1 MATSTR
7 SANRAPGGPPA
18 NAQAGALVP
27 VQPPVRPGGQ
37 VAVPK
42 GNARNQNK
50 VAEFQ
55 APKLQNLVS
64 TANLNCELNLKD
76 IAFKCRNAEYNPKR
90 FAAVIMRMKEPM
102 RTTALIF
109 KTGKM
114 VITGA
119 KSEEDSKNA
128 AKHYAKAIQKV
139 GFKDVKLT
147 DFAI

>member
-1 MATSTR
+1 M
-7 SANRAPGGPPA
+7 P
-18 NAQAGALVP
+18 
-27 VQPPVRPGGQ
+27 
-37 VAVPK
+37 
-42 GNARNQNK
+42 
-50 VAEFQ
+50 EFQ

-102 RTTALIF
+102 RTTSLIF

-128 AKHYAKAIQKV
+128 ARHYAKAISKV
-139 GFKDVKLT
+139 GFKVNLS
-147 DFAI
+147 DF